1 MDLKKLL
8 LNEANTNLSY
18 IVSSPA
24 VSFESA
30 TNKLWP
36 ELTIYKG
43 ATFKPDGKGNLVT
56 KTKFNFKDSTS
67 GGIVSDYD
75 DYMAL
80 YTYSD
85 PNEIKYH
92 TYTENIIYK
101 CNTGKFSV
109 PSKSPYEYFAE
120 NSPAPELKNK
130 LDNLC
135 KLSGTSGGDG
145 NKPKPDSQK
154 IKDNAIKCGWKNQ
167 DGSADVN
174 GYKGSGWECPKPGV
188 PKPKPNV
195 QRPNVQNVVK
205 QIQQNLNQEQTG
217 QFTTKDIQ
225 DIIIKLGG
233 KAESPVMTEEI
244 NRIRM
249 IMNLVVEQVDLDSII
264 KQNVK
269 SEVVTQLQELLKTKY
284 SEDIIVDGYFGPKTA
299 NALLNSLSKIPTN
312 VNQTNTTQPDTTQPE
327 RLQTVSAVDAA
338 KGLKP
343 TGTLRGT

>member
-8 LNEANTNLSY
+8 LNEAPIEQNTMYKY
-18 IVSSPA
+18 ISGGTFTLRGDVY
-24 VSFESA
+24 FEPVIDGGSEL
-30 TNKLWP
+30 KLF
-36 ELTIYKG
+36 KG
-43 ATFKPDGKGNLVT
+43 AKFIKKDNQLYSKTYYGKSDTLGNQQSKHKQGEVFYNC
-56 KTKFNFKDSTS
+56 K
-67 GGIVSDYD
+67 
-75 DYMAL
+75 
-80 YTYSD
+80 
-85 PNEIKYH
+85 
-92 TYTENIIYK
+92 
-101 CNTGKFSV
+101 TGKIYV
-109 PSKSPYEYFAE
+109 KDDLTPQNKQREYY
-120 NSPAPELKNK
+120 NDKGMGIKNIQ
-130 LDNLC
+130 LDTHRAFTTLC

-174 GYKGSGWECPKPGV
+174 GYKGSGFKC
-188 PKPKPNV
+188 PKPNV

-205 QIQQNLNQEQTG
+205 QIQQNLNQGQTG

-225 DIIIKLGG
+225 NIIIKLGG
-233 KAESPVMTEEI
+233 KTEPSVMIEEI

-284 SEDIIVDGYFGPKTA
+284 NEDIVVDGHFGPKTA

-312 VNQTNTTQPDTTQPE
+312 VNQPDTTQTDTNQPDTTQPDTTQPE
-327 RLQTVSAVDAA
+327 KTQTDKAVDELQ
-338 KGLKP
+338 KDLNI
-343 TGTLRGT
+343 

>member
-8 LNEANTNLSY
+8 LNETPIEQNTMY
-18 IVSSPA
+18 KYVSGGTFTLRGDVYFEA
-24 VSFESA
+24 VITGGSEL
-30 TNKLWP
+30 KLF
-36 ELTIYKG
+36 KG
-43 ATFKPDGKGNLVT
+43 AKFIKKDNQLYSKTYYGKSDTFGNQEGKNKQGEVFYNC
-56 KTKFNFKDSTS
+56 K
-67 GGIVSDYD
+67 
-75 DYMAL
+75 
-80 YTYSD
+80 
-85 PNEIKYH
+85 
-92 TYTENIIYK
+92 
-101 CNTGKFSV
+101 TGKIYVKDDLTPQNKQREYYNDKVSTG
-109 PSKSPYEYFAE
+109 SKNFQLETHRAFTT
-120 NSPAPELKNK
+120 
-130 LDNLC
+130 LC
-135 KLSGTSGGDG
+135 KLKVNSGGDG